1 MINLECLKFLE
12 NDEKESEN
20 LRVISN
26 LFGMIFAQKIV
37 EIALF
42 MYENIS
48 ENKEEITKECK

>member
-1 MINLECLKFLE
+1 MIK
-12 NDEKESEN
+12 KRRKI